1 MRPCWNGTG
10 LLFIVWVSFGESFFR
25 LAIVCRWYKLHVR
38 DHSLVT
44 FVLFHQQ
51 SALIP
56 PAPRCVEHKAAF
68 LLVSWS
74 CLVLFRREQALSS
87 LHAHLV
93 KAILHRCIHLCTG
106 QKRIDA
112 VLLLF
117 NRALQ
122 HWKAHPSAVDAVCC
136 LQ

>member
-38 DHSLVT
+38 DLSLVT

-68 LLVSWS
+68 LLVCWS
-74 CLVLFRREQALSS
+74 VG
-87 LHAHLV
+87 HAWCCFV
-93 KAILHRCIHLCTG
+93 E
-106 QKRIDA
+106 
-112 VLLLF
+112 
-117 NRALQ
+117 NRHYQVSMLI
-122 HWKAHPSAVDAVCC
+122 S
-136 LQ
+136 